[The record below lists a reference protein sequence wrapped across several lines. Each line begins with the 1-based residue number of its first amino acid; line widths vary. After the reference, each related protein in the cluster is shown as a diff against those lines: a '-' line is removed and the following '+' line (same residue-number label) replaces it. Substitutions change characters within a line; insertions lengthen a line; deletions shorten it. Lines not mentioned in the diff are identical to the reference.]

1 MLSIDPTLPL
11 IGGALIGVAAS
22 VLLLI
27 GRVAGIS
34 GIVGELFHARPTEDG
49 WRMAFLAGLGAGGLL
64 LATLAPTTLPS
75 RPASPV
81 VLIGA
86 GLLVGLGTRM
96 ANGCTSGHGVCGIP
110 KAAPRS
116 LASTAVFM
124 AVGAVTAT
132 LLLGS

>member
-1 MLSIDPTLPL
+1 MLGFDPTLPL
-11 IGGALIGVAAS
+11 LGGALIGVAAS

-49 WRMAFLAGLGAGGLL
+49 WRMAFLAGLGAGGLA
-64 LATLAPTTLPS
+64 LASLAPTTLPA
-75 RPASPV
+75 RPDSPIT
-81 VLIGA
+81 LIAA
-86 GLLVGLGTRM
+86 GLLVGLGTRL

-116 LASTAVFM
+116 LTSTAVFM
-124 AVGAVTAT
+124 AVGVLTAT
-132 LLLGS
+132 WLMGS